1 MASKRIH
8 GLQGMTFG
16 SMDAIITVIGVVVG
30 LGVIGNRTA
39 VFVGILVAG
48 IANSFGNAWGFHI
61 SEETENIHT
70 QREVWVSTV
79 LSFTGTLVSTLIL
92 LIPVLLLPLGQAILA
107 SVLIGVVMITIIG
120 LGVGRIRGLEG
131 FGCCKLVVEYVSIS
145 LLVIAIAY
153 VLGQFASGIV
163 L

>member
-1 MASKRIH
+1 MFLRKAS

-16 SMDAIITVIGVVVG
+16 AMDAIITVIGIVVG
-30 LGVIGNRTA
+30 LGVMGNRTA

-70 QREVWVSTV
+70 RKEVWMSTM
-79 LSFTGTLVSTLIL
+79 LSFAGTLVATMIL
-92 LIPVLLLPLGQAILA
+92 LMPVIFFPLTQAIFL
-107 SVLIGVVMITIIG
+107 SVIIGVLIIVLIGVV
-120 LGVGRIRGLEG
+120 VGRIQELEKR
-131 FGCCKLVVEYVSIS
+131 GCCKLVLEYVSIS
-145 LLVIAIAY
+145 MLVIVVAY
-153 VLGQFASGIV
+153 YLGQLASGIV

>member
-1 MASKRIH
+1 MVYKRIH

-16 SMDAIITVIGVVVG
+16 SMDAIITVLGVIVG
-30 LGVIGNRTA
+30 LGVIGDRTA

-61 SEETENIHT
+61 SEETENMHT
-70 QREVWVSTV
+70 RREVWMST
-79 LSFTGTLVSTLIL
+79 LFSFTGTLISTLIL
-92 LIPVLLLPLGQAILA
+92 LMPVLLLPLGQAMLA
-107 SVLIGVVMITIIG
+107 SVLIGVAMIILIG
-120 LGVGRIRGLEG
+120 LGVGRIRGLDSP
-131 FGCCKLVVEYVSIS
+131 GCLKLVVEYVGIS
-145 LLVIAIAY
+145 LVVIAIAY